1 MIWLGLCIV
10 FTSFLIIAFKY
21 FEKYKVVTMP
31 AIAFNY
37 LTCGLMGLIFQQ
49 NHNAVFQLQPQ
60 PWILYAIALGLL
72 FIVVFYLLGIN
83 TQINGITVGA
93 IANKLSVVIPVAIAI
108 YAYNEKVTVLKI
120 IGILLALLS
129 VILSNL
135 KIQKN
140 NNAAVKRNWLLPFV
154 VFIGSGICDS
164 FLNFI
169 QKYHLPQQFNE
180 LFIAIVFLTAA
191 LVGFVIAFYN
201 SFFKKIT
208 FGKKEIIAGFLLGL
222 PNFASIFSI
231 LKALQLS
238 GLEHSVLW
246 PINNVGII
254 VFSSLY
260 SVLFFKEK
268 LQTINIVGILAAVVA
283 IIFMMM

>member
-1 MIWLGLCIV
+1 MIWLGLCII

-21 FEKYKVVTMP
+21 FEKYQVQTMP

-49 NHNAVFQLQPQ
+49 NHEAMFQLQLQ
-60 PWILYAIALGLL
+60 PWILFAVALGLL

-108 YAYNEKVTVLKI
+108 YAYNEKVTALKVT
-120 IGILLALLS
+120 GILLALLS
-129 VILSNL
+129 VVFANL
-135 KIQKN
+135 KAQKN
-140 NNAAVKRNWLLPFV
+140 NAVVKRNWLLPFV

-169 QKYHLPQQFNE
+169 QKYHLPEQFNE

-191 LVGFVIAFYN
+191 LSGFVRALYN
-201 SFFKKIT
+201 SFFKNIT

-222 PNFASIFSI
+222 PNFASIYSI
-231 LKALQLS
+231 LKALQFS

-260 SVLFFKEK
+260 SVIFFKEK
-268 LQTINIVGILAAVVA
+268 LQLINILGIVTAIIS